1 MVANPSIPP
10 LPTTPTRLRPPPV
23 IDLTGNTDIDDDHD
37 DDDNDNDNDAVV
49 NYTPLGDRKK
59 RAVSDRKKKAVG
71 VDNPDKSR
79 Q

>member
-1 MVANPSIPP
+1 M
-10 LPTTPTRLRPPPV
+10 
-23 IDLTGNTDIDDDHD
+23 DDDHD